1 MEAFFKPKSDGGKK
15 VSKTDGIQR
24 KKAEVKKP
32 WVEKYRPKSVDE
44 VAHQDEVV
52 SVLKKC
58 VNNGADLPN
67 LLFYGPP
74 GTGKT
79 STILALCRE
88 LYGRD
93 LYKDRVLELNA
104 SDERGI
110 SVVRERIKSFAQLS
124 ARSLREDGKKCPP
137 YKIIILDEADSM
149 TKASQEALRR
159 TMEKQTKTTRFC
171 LICNYVSRIIPPI
184 TSRCSQFRF
193 QPLSIENQ
201 MGRLQTICDAE
212 NVIISPE
219 ALKNLVNCTDGDLRK
234 AVTYLQTAY
243 SLKGSEEID
252 PECIMEI
259 TGVVPDTIVKQ
270 FIDSC
275 LSNTFDKVQNSVN
288 HILCEGHA
296 ATQII
301 SQVHDEIVFNPSFTD
316 EQKCV
321 IIEKIAVIDKCLID
335 GADEYLQLM
344 ALGTMIQLQACN

>member
-1 MEAFFKPKSDGGKK
+1 VKK
-15 VSKTDGIQR
+15 LGSQKV
-24 KKAEVKKP
+24 KKAAADVKKP

-44 VAHQDEVV
+44 VSHQDEVV

-79 STILALCRE
+79 STVLALCRE
-88 LYGRD
+88 LYGKD
-93 LYKDRVLELNA
+93 LFKDRVLELNA

-110 SVVRERIKSFAQLS
+110 DVVRVRIKNFAQLS

-184 TSRCSQFRF
+184 ASRCSQFRF

-201 MGRLQTICDAE
+201 IARLETICTAE
-212 NVIISPE
+212 GVDIEAE
-219 ALKNLVNCTDGDLRK
+219 ALQNLVSCTEGDLRK
-234 AVTYLQTAY
+234 AVTYLQTAH
-243 SLKGSEEID
+243 SLKGSESID
-252 PECIMEI
+252 SECIMEI
-259 TGVVPDTIVKQ
+259 TGVVPDTVVKQ

-275 LSNTFDKVQNSVN
+275 QSNLFDKVQNCVN

-296 ATQII
+296 ATQIV
-301 SQVHDEIVFNPSFTD
+301 SQVHDEIVYSPAFTD

-321 IIEKIAVIDKCLID
+321 IIEKLAVIDKCLID

-344 ALGTMIQLQACN
+344 ALGTTIQMQACS